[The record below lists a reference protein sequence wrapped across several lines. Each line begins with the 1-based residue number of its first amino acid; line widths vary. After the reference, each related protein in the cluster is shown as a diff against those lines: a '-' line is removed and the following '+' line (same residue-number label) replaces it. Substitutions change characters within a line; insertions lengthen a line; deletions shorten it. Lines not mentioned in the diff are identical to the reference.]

1 MADLPQAQQ
10 TSSLAAWFDTDD
22 GLPDPDTIEPATVLV
37 TPASVVAH
45 GLNPAALVVHMEEG
59 FMAFLGIDDE
69 LVTEAR
75 FTLDCLACLV
85 WQLPRLVM
93 ACSDTQEHEEE
104 LDYQTEE
111 GITCERIAPGL
122 LALGTI
128 TDRSVKVHL
137 PPGIAWQ
144 LVAELT
150 ALMVRR
156 MVHTANAMDQLEASL
171 EASN

>member
-1 MADLPQAQQ
+1 MAQ
-10 TSSLAAWFDTDD
+10 TSSLAEWFDTDEGAT
-22 GLPDPDTIEPATVLV
+22 GLEEIDAPVVLATPAT
-37 TPASVVAH
+37 VVAH
-45 GLNPAALVVHMEEG
+45 GLNNTVLVVQMDEG
-59 FMAFLGIDDE
+59 FLAFAGTDDE
-69 LVTEAR
+69 LVTEDR